1 MAYPQA
7 GVDVRDLPHPPP
19 GAFAEQSTHSPSP
32 YAPPHVQGQLTL
44 LPGLYLQSPFES
56 HEINLLAQ
64 RILRISITIF
74 VWSTLNTIV
83 RLALETAYNDND
95 AGSIIFV
102 NLIVIGLGAVI
113 LGVGIKGVKARNEP
127 CHCCCCAT
135 WLDAYKILTIVQ
147 MVFCSFDLILSVAA
161 VAFGGQGYA
170 LINVAYFAALL
181 IMLVMCLNDCNRL
194 LACLRAAN
202 GATQAGVQMV
212 PMMAD
217 PYAYPHQPPPTYTA
231 TVYADRDDE
240 VEPATGTPVSG
251 YPVYDTPGT
260 VPSSTAPYVSN
271 PMHPYSSPY
280 SLPSPTG
287 GGIAGGGVSSCS

>member
-1 MAYPQA
+1 
-7 GVDVRDLPHPPP
+7 
-19 GAFAEQSTHSPSP
+19 
-32 YAPPHVQGQLTL
+32 
-44 LPGLYLQSPFES
+44 
-56 HEINLLAQ
+56 
-64 RILRISITIF
+64 
-74 VWSTLNTIV
+74 
-83 RLALETAYNDND
+83 
-95 AGSIIFV
+95 
-102 NLIVIGLGAVI
+102 
-113 LGVGIKGVKARNEP
+113 
-127 CHCCCCAT
+127 
-135 WLDAYKILTIVQ
+135 
-147 MVFCSFDLILSVAA
+147 
-161 VAFGGQGYA
+161 
-170 LINVAYFAALL
+170 
-181 IMLVMCLNDCNRL
+181 
-194 LACLRAAN
+194 
-202 GATQAGVQMV
+202 MV